1 MKKTALSKDIF
12 LIDQF
17 WSINKCDEFIA
28 KSESKGYEAATV
40 QTETGPRV
48 VDHIRNNNRVLYKD
62 GVPLAILA
70 GGEVRFLEEIAPEQ
84 EWPARNALLRRQVP
98 PTLALLG

>member
-1 MKKTALSKDIF
+1 MKTTALSKDIF

-48 VDHIRNNNRVLYKD
+48 VDHIRITTASYIRILYLPKNC
-62 GVPLAILA
+62 GMS
-70 GGEVRFLEEIAPEQ
+70 
-84 EWPARNALLRRQVP
+84 LLRM
-98 PTLALLG
+98 LLSPLVILSLSD